1 MLHTLTSVSSDAAQ
15 GLVDR
20 AVARARADGIGIAV
34 AVVDAQGILL
44 AFRRMDGVAPPVVDF
59 ATDKAF
65 TAATLR
71 RTTAAFGTDMTSA
84 PAMALGAATR
94 ARLLAWGGG
103 LPILKDGRCVGG
115 IGVSGAKDV
124 EDIACAAEAL
134 AAMGF
139 DAVGG

>member
-15 GLVDR
+15 GLADR
-20 AVARARADGIGIAV
+20 AVARARQDGIGIAV
-34 AVVDAQGILL
+34 AVVDAQGVLL

-71 RTTAAFGTDMTSA
+71 RSTAAFGERMTSA
-84 PAMALGAATR
+84 PAMTLGAATR

-115 IGVSGAKDV
+115 IGVSGAKDY
-124 EDIACAAEAL
+124 EDVACAAEAL

-139 DAVGG
+139 DAVEG